1 MKKFILILCVF
12 FLTGE
17 AFSQRAV
24 ISERL
29 QNKMQ
34 VVNPLQYTRVMVL
47 MKNRVNMEQMDA
59 DLYRMNASLEFRY
72 QTVITTLMNNARET
86 QGPILEYLNSQKNIG
101 KVSEYSA
108 YWIVNMIYMKTT
120 NEIINMIALR
130 PDVEF
135 MDLDDELTM
144 DKPLNPSTEFSENT
158 EATQIGLRVIKAD
171 SVWAKGFTGQGR
183 TVMNIDN
190 GVNGNHAALNSRW
203 WGNNGR
209 AWYHSWLNV
218 QTPNVNFPAPCGTDY
233 HGSHTMGIMTGRTAG
248 GDTIGV
254 APDARWMA
262 AAVTD
267 CPGAVYPTNNIT
279 AFQWAANP
287 DSNIAT
293 MDYPDAISCSW
304 QDPNAGDQCA
314 TSIYRTLLVN
324 IEAVGIGIVFS
335 AGNSGPG
342 ASTVTPPKNIN
353 LDSINVFC
361 TGAVDG
367 NTAGYPIASFSSRG
381 PSICGGV
388 GTLAIKPEISA
399 PGVNISSC
407 GSGNS
412 YYTISG
418 TSMAS
423 PHVGGAIA
431 LLKSVA
437 PFMTGKQIKAVIF
450 STCTDLGAAGEDNN
464 YGKGLIN
471 LAAAYRQLASYPLS
485 AFNLQTPPA
494 STRIVTVPGST
505 TPVTITWDTSATG
518 ASYKFIFGSP
528 TTSTRKLTLNSAT
541 NSYTTTLGQLDAI
554 LAANGWTA
562 NGSASDSSVG
572 QWDVWAFRAPNAP
585 GPDSL
590 KATSGPRSITF
601 RRTQITLA
609 PFALNTPPTNTTVIT
624 AGNDNSVVNI
634 NWRKSGTGATYKFM
648 FDNPTFSGPATIV
661 LPANNS
667 GLDTSLSIV
676 NSALDGILAGLGVAR
691 GDSLVGQWRVYAYRS
706 STDSLAS
713 SETRN
718 ITLRRVGSLP
728 LNESFVGT
736 TFPPAEWAYTGTGT
750 QYWTR
755 QTPGGYGATVGSAM
769 FDYYSASGGTTQS
782 LSSNQFPPVLSGA
795 NYLRF
800 NYAHKF
806 YQPTTT
812 LSADSLAIYT
822 STNGGTTWNRLIT
835 LRATNTP
842 ATGYNSTNNL
852 STTGAI
858 GNNTEYMTPANNE
871 WGTKLFAMPVGTN
884 MVRFTALSAFGN
896 NFFVDDIT
904 AGGAT
909 GTGNNISLTPE
920 KFELSQN
927 YPNPFN
933 PSTKINFSL
942 PKQGFVTLKIYDVVG
957 KEVAK
962 LVNEV
967 KPAGY
972 YSVDFNASALSSGV
986 YFYRIETT
994 GFVET
999 KRMMLIK

>member
-1 MKKFILILCVF
+1 MKKFILVLCVF
-12 FLTGE
+12 FLCGE

-24 ISERL
+24 ITERL
-29 QNKMQ
+29 QNQMQ
-34 VVNPLQYTRVMVL
+34 VVNPLQYSRVMIL
-47 MKNRVNMEQMDA
+47 MKSRVNIEQMDA

-72 QTVITTLMNNARET
+72 QTVITALMNNARET
-86 QGPILEYLNSQKNIG
+86 QGPLLDYLNAQKNIG
-101 KVSEYSA
+101 KVSEYHN
-108 YWIVNMIYMKTT
+108 YW
-120 NEIINMIALR
+120 IINMVYMNATNEVINQIALR
-130 PDVEF
+130 QDIELI
-135 MDLDDELTM
+135 DLDDKLEM
-144 DKPLNPSTEFSENT
+144 DKPLNPSAEFSRNN

-218 QTPNVNFPAPCGTDY
+218 QQPTVNFPAPCGTDY
-233 HGSHTMGIMTGRTAG
+233 HGSHTMGIMTGRTAA

-324 IEAVGIGIVFS
+324 IEAIGIGIVFS
-335 AGNSGPG
+335 AGNSGPN

-450 STCTDLGAAGEDNN
+450 STCTDLGTPGEDNN

-471 LAAAYRQLASYPLS
+471 LAAAYRMLAAYPLS
-485 AFNLQTPPA
+485 AFNLQTPAA

-528 TTSTRKLTLNSAT
+528 TTATRRFTIPSAT
-541 NSYTTTLGQLDAI
+541 NSVTMTLGELDAI
-554 LAANGWTA
+554 LANNGFTA
-562 NGSASDSSVG
+562 NGSASDSAVG
-572 QWDVWAFRAPNAP
+572 QWDVWAFKAPNAP
-585 GPDSL
+585 GPDSM
-590 KATSGPRSITF
+590 KATNGPRAITF
-601 RRTQITLA
+601 RRTQISLA
-609 PFALNTPPTNTTVIT
+609 PFSLVSPANNTTILT
-624 AGNDNSVVNI
+624 AGNDNSIVTM

-648 FDNPTFSGPATIV
+648 FDSPTFAGAPTFV
-661 LPANNS
+661 LNANNS
-667 GLDTSLSIV
+667 GLDTAASLA
-676 NSALDGILAGLGVAR
+676 NSALDAILAGLGVAR
-691 GDSLVGQWRVYAYRS
+691 GDSIVGQWRAYAYRS
-706 STDSLAS
+706 SSDSLAS
-713 SETRN
+713 TETRS
-718 ITLRRVGSLP
+718 ITLRRLGALP
-728 LNESFVGT
+728 LNEAFTAT
-736 TFPPAEWAYTGTGT
+736 TFPPAEWTYTFTGT
-750 QYWTR
+750 QYWSR
-755 QTPGGYGATVGSAM
+755 QAPSAFGSGAGSAM
-769 FDYYSASGGTTQS
+769 YDYYSASAGNTQS
-782 LSSNQFPPVLSGA
+782 LTSNQFPAVTST
-795 NYLRF
+795 NRYLRF

-812 LSADSLAIYT
+812 LSADSLGIFT
-822 STNGGTTWNRLIT
+822 STNNGGVWVKLIT
-835 LRATNTP
+835 LKATNTP
-842 ATGYNSTNNL
+842 QLGTNSHANL
-852 STTGAI
+852 TTTGAI
-858 GNNTEYMTPANNE
+858 GNNTEYMLPANNE
-871 WGTKLFAMPVGTN
+871 WATKILQMPLGTDKVM
-884 MVRFTALSAFGN
+884 FTAWSAFGN
-896 NFFVDDIT
+896 NAFIDDIN
-904 AGGAT
+904 AGGS
-909 GTGNNISLTPE
+909 TGNGTQLTLTPDTYS
-920 KFELSQN
+920 LAQN

-933 PSTKINFSL
+933 PTTKINFAI
-942 PKQGFVTLKIYDVVG
+942 PKQGFVTLKVYDMLG
-957 KEVAK
+957 KEVAN

-967 KPAGY
+967 KVAGN
-972 YSVDFNASALSSGV
+972 YSVDFNAASLASGV
-986 YFYRIETT
+986 YFYRIEASD
-994 GFVET
+994 FVDT